1 VIVEGRVSLKSTGQ
15 SLDYEDPRAR
25 DGDPGYLRS
34 TQEWRGFSQRIADA
48 IVQCLRPRKVFDAG
62 CGSGFLAEM
71 LWDRG
76 VEIRGRDISEQAM
89 AGMRP
94 DVRCWCELGSI
105 TDPIEG
111 QYDLMLCVNVLEY
124 MTKKDASAAIHNITN
139 NAPRVLFSS
148 SPTTSGAVN
157 AINVKP
163 VGYWLERFAEANFA
177 PVGGFDPTFLY
188 PHAIL
193 FEWSDEGR
201 DDASRTAFMEIV
213 RQRQIFAEAR
223 ELEATNRIQL
233 QHNVAKFKQ
242 TETQSPFAPR
252 IQARWLCSN
261 DTTVGGRD
269 IGPETE
275 IGRGVRST
283 QHVAARTPLLR
294 RTADAL
300 SRIAGMPLPSRR
312 RKRRA
317 QRSMVAEVQTTEL
330 FDAAFYLSNNPD
342 VAASRVNPALHFVT
356 RGWKEG
362 RKPSA
367 GFDPAFYLARYR
379 DVAAAGTNPLL
390 HYLRSGRAERR
401 QRLPGPNDP
410 LQPILDTSARTSQS
424 ILQRQNAAWAPL
436 PIFVDQRAPP
446 TLTVLTDSVDPDRLF
461 GDVATAMVVGV
472 FVARRLKA
480 RLRLVTRD
488 LAPDPGALGG
498 ILRAHR
504 IDWDGQTDFVH
515 LPSGDQRPVPLG
527 DEDLVLA
534 TSWRTARAALGSVN
548 PARVLYLM
556 QEDERMFYPHGD
568 LRLRCSELLSEPC
581 LRVLVSTRQLF
592 DHLANSSE
600 PLPHIRKHGLWFNP
614 ALPPFPRPNAPQ
626 PPTSGR
632 QNFFFFA
639 WPNNDRTPHWRGLEA
654 LHAAMKEGVLASD
667 QWNIHFVGRE
677 LPDLELPGGVRPWVW
692 PRLTWSEYV
701 DLVSIMDLGLCPMD
715 TPHASYPPLDLAAS
729 GAVVVTNKKSFEQ
742 WSRNIIAA
750 PSSVSAL
757 TDALRDG
764 VKLSRNREQRFANCA
779 TDKIPRE
786 WEPELG
792 PVIERLLG
800 GRA

>member
-1 VIVEGRVSLKSTGQ
+1 MVEGRVSLKSTAH
-15 SLDYEDPRAR
+15 SLDYEDPQAR
-25 DGDPGYLRS
+25 DGDLRYLRS

-48 IVQCLRPRKVFDAG
+48 IVERLGPRKVFDAG

-71 LWDRG
+71 LLDRG
-76 VEIRGRDISEQAM
+76 VETRGRDISEQAM
-89 AGMRP
+89 AAMRP

-105 TDPIEG
+105 TDPIDG

-163 VGYWLERFAEANFA
+163 VRYWLERFAEANFA

-201 DDASRTAFMEIV
+201 DDASLAAFMEIV

-223 ELEATNRIQL
+223 EIEATNRIQL

-252 IQARWLCSN
+252 VQASRLCSN
-261 DTTVGGRD
+261 DPTVGDRD
-269 IGPETE
+269 SGPETE
-275 IGRGVRST
+275 SGRGART
-283 QHVAARTPLLR
+283 THHVAARTPLLR
-294 RTADAL
+294 RTGDAL
-300 SRIAGMPLPSRR
+300 SWIAGMPLPSRW

-317 QRSMVAEVQTTEL
+317 QRSMVAEVQKTEL

-342 VAASRVNPALHFVT
+342 VAASGVNPALHFVT

-362 RKPSA
+362 RKPSP
-367 GFDPAFYLARYR
+367 GFDPAFYLARYP
-379 DVAAAGTNPLL
+379 DVATAGTNPLL
-390 HYLRSGRAERR
+390 HYLRNGRAERR
-401 QRLPGPNDP
+401 QRLPGPNP
-410 LQPILDTSARTSQS
+410 PSQPTLDTSTRTSQS

-436 PIFVDQRAPP
+436 PTFVDQRAPP
-446 TLTVLTDSVDPDRLF
+446 TLTVLTDSVDADRLF

-480 RLRLVTRD
+480 RLRLVARD

-504 IDWDGQTDFVH
+504 IGWDGQTDFVH

-527 DEDLVLA
+527 DKDLVLA

-548 PARVLYLM
+548 PARVLYLI

-568 LRLRCSELLSEPC
+568 LRLRCSELLSEPR

-592 DHLANSSE
+592 EHLTNSSE

-614 ALPPFPRPNAPQ
+614 ALPPFPRPNAPR
-626 PPTSGR
+626 PPTTGR

-750 PSSVSAL
+750 QSSVSAL

-764 VKLSRNREQRFANCA
+764 VKLSRDREQRFANCA
-779 TDKIPRE
+779 TDNIPRE

-800 GRA
+800 CGA